1 MLLSTFSPSCSTP
14 LRFLYTSPSI
24 SGLFGNGLLILS
36 IMSHIFSQFALG
48 WLWGM
53 KMSCVIFWPML

>member
-1 MLLSTFSPSCSTP
+1 MLLSTFSPSCNTP

-24 SGLFGNGLLILS
+24 NGLFGNGLLMLS
-36 IMSHIFSQFALG
+36 IMSHIFSHSVLG
-48 WLWGM
+48 LLWGV